1 MKNNLLLYKKYSHY
15 FLYFFLIMNI
25 LFSRSFVGIYIFGF
39 RIGEI
44 IVAISLILSLFL
56 LFQKKIIVNQFGKK
70 IYLTYLFLILSTL
83 ILMIIKY
90 QNIFQFYNFKSSSY
104 IWLTSLLFLNV
115 KFFKIQKNYLFS
127 INIALLLIYMFT
139 VFYFPNNLIK
149 FFSIYSDKFDYL
161 KPSDILLSFVI
172 TLFINNRFLNKF
184 TNFYIEYFFILS
196 ALFFPIFIFKSR
208 GSAVAAL
215 VFFLIEVF
223 RFKEIK
229 EFSKK
234 RKTIVL
240 FLSFLIF
247 YISASLLTDIKIE
260 EDENILQ
267 AEVISVLFEQKNT
280 SLDDFL
286 SFYIIQNIDDLKSFK
301 ILNNGRIFSSD
312 GNINFRLQI
321 WQDIILDSFSDYKFI
336 IGTGFNE
343 KIPAMNNPLYMGSDG
358 QNEDV
363 HNFLIN
369 IYARGGLIQFSIF
382 LIFYSL
388 LFKFTKLK
396 ILSYDM
402 VIFSIPV
409 FIVSFFDSSMSSP
422 HFPFIFFLFFNNIFT
437 NIKES

>member
-1 MKNNLLLYKKYSHY
+1 MLLYKKYFHY
-15 FLYFFLIMNI
+15 LFYSFLLMII
-25 LFSRSFVGIYIFGF
+25 LFSRSFVGILIFGF

-44 IVAISLILSLFL
+44 IVAFSLIFSLFL
-56 LFQKKIIVNQFGKK
+56 ILQRKIILNKFGKK

-83 ILMIIKY
+83 VLMIINY
-90 QNIFQFYNFKSSSY
+90 ENIFRPYNFKSSSY

-127 INIALLLIYMFT
+127 INIALLLIYVLT
-139 VFYFPNNLIK
+139 VFYFPENLINL
-149 FFSIYSDKFDYL
+149 FSIYSDKFDFL

-184 TNFYIEYFFILS
+184 TNFYIDYFFILS
-196 ALFFPIFIFKSR
+196 ALFFPLFIFKSR

-229 EFSKK
+229 EFSNM

-240 FLSFLIF
+240 FLCILIF
-247 YISASLLTDIKIE
+247 YISSSLLTDVKIE
-260 EDENILQ
+260 EDEYVLQ
-267 AEVISVLFEQKNT
+267 TEVISALFEQKNT
-280 SLDDFL
+280 SLTDFF
-286 SFYIIQNIDDLKSFK
+286 SFYLIQNIDDLKSFK

-321 WQDIILDSFSDYKFI
+321 WQDVILDSFSDYKFI

-369 IYARGGLIQFSIF
+369 IYARGGLIQLLIY
-382 LIFYSL
+382 LIFYTI

-396 ILSYDM
+396 ILNYDM
-402 VIFSIPV
+402 LIFSTPI
-409 FIVSFFDSSMSSP
+409 FIVSLFDSSMSSP
-422 HFPFIFFLFFNNIFT
+422 HFPFIFFLFFNNILT
-437 NIKES
+437 IIKES